1 MKKDIDIKSY
11 IPKGRANAIP
21 RARLRYLTGLT
32 DSKMRELIRQARHDV
47 PILNLQ
53 TGEGYYIPDNKEEVR
68 RYIKQEE
75 RRAKSIFAN
84 LKSARDYLDQLENQM
99 YFADVVEERK

>member
-1 MKKDIDIKSY
+1 MTNINILDY

-21 RARLRYLTGLT
+21 RARLRYITGLT
-32 DSKMRELIRQARHDV
+32 DSKMRELIREARKDV

-75 RRAKSIFAN
+75 HRAKSIFAN
-84 LKSARDYLDQLENQM
+84 LRSAKDYLEKLDNQM
-99 YFADVVEERK
+99 YFADVI

>member
-1 MKKDIDIKSY
+1 MINISIIDY

-21 RARLRYLTGLT
+21 RARLRYITGLT
-32 DSKMRELIRQARHDV
+32 DSKMRELIRQARADV

-75 RRAKSIFAN
+75 HRAKSIFAN
-84 LKSARDYLDQLENQM
+84 LKSAREYLDQLENQM
-99 YFADVVEERK
+99 YFADVERR